1 MRTSGQRAYF
11 KAMVDTTL
19 ESFSRRRF
27 RGLTFPSPLEE
38 RFEKGTRGKRSRRM
52 WLDGVVAICGFNF
65 CLFLDYFLIKNGP
78 WISVVRETAL
88 VTPVTLVVCFLVR
101 RNPTRAFREG
111 SVAIGM
117 LAVSFI
123 NLAAQGSATAAATL
137 FGTICV
143 LITAM
148 FVGIVM
154 RLRYQYVTG
163 TLAAMLFAGIWS
175 LSHSPA
181 LLHYEAMIGSSM
193 LAVGIVIIL
202 VASVSLEFE
211 ERHGYLVELQR
222 NLQAE
227 ELAWA
232 NQALQELS
240 NIDNLTR
247 LPNRR
252 ALDERVEYLWK
263 ECADS
268 RQSFSAIVI
277 DVDNFKLIN
286 DAYGHLFGDEI
297 LRYIGALLP
306 RVLRSV
312 DEMAARFGGEEFVLL
327 LPGSKQESA
336 TAVAEEVRYLVAN
349 AVTQAAS
356 EESGVTL
363 PPITVSCGVSTT
375 IPCPDLHGTHL
386 IAAADEALYL
396 AKRNGRNRVEYC
408 HCSAPSPTTPKPS
421 ERIPPHSTHTG
432 SKSGHSSGTHANPI
446 SKLIGRR

>member
-1 MRTSGQRAYF
+1 
-11 KAMVDTTL
+11 
-19 ESFSRRRF
+19 
-27 RGLTFPSPLEE
+27 
-38 RFEKGTRGKRSRRM
+38 
-52 WLDGVVAICGFNF
+52 
-65 CLFLDYFLIKNGP
+65 
-78 WISVVRETAL
+78 
-88 VTPVTLVVCFLVR
+88 
-101 RNPTRAFREG
+101 
-111 SVAIGM
+111 M
-117 LAVSFI
+117 LAVSLI
-123 NLAAQGSATAAATL
+123 NLAAQGRATTAATL

-148 FVGIVM
+148 FVGVVM
-154 RLRYQYVTG
+154 RLRYQYVAA
-163 TLAAMLFAGIWS
+163 TLTAMLIAGIWS
-175 LSHSPA
+175 LAHSPQ
-181 LLHYEAMIGSSM
+181 LLRYEAMIGASM

-252 ALDERVEYLWK
+252 ALDERVELLWK
-263 ECADS
+263 ECAELT
-268 RQSFSAIVI
+268 QPFSAIVI

-306 RVLRSV
+306 RVLRSN

-327 LPGSKQESA
+327 LPGASSESA
-336 TAVAEEVRYLVAN
+336 TDVAEEVRILVAS
-349 AVTQAAS
+349 AVNQAAS
-356 EESGVTL
+356 EGLQITL

-375 IPCPDLHGTHL
+375 IPRPTLRGTNV

-396 AKRNGRNRVEYC
+396 AKRNGRNRVEFC
-408 HCSAPSPTTPKPS
+408 HCSEPSPAPSKPG
-421 ERIPPHSTHTG
+421 ERIPPRSAHATSN
-432 SKSGHSSGTHANPI
+432 SGQPNGTRNSPI